1 MVKKKSSGEERIKNK
16 KKNKEKRE
24 KIQLKIII
32 FTDFYEDS
40 ELKQ

>member
-24 KIQLKIII
+24 IQLKIII